1 MSAPDRLTP
10 LDNMP
15 RAIAWM
21 VLSGLSFAL
30 MAAAVKLAGDVPVT
44 MKVFFRNLVTL
55 GITSI
60 VAVKVRENPFG
71 RTPHAKLLILRS
83 LCGLGGVLLYF
94 MALDKLSLADAS
106 LLNKTSPFFVLV
118 FAVVLLKEQF
128 DRILVPAVIVA
139 FLGAMLVIKPSFDYE
154 LVPAVGGLLS
164 GMFAGLA
171 YILIRALKG
180 RESPNRIIF
189 TFSLVSTLATLPFLI
204 VSPARPTTFQW
215 LALLGTGVFAAGGQ
229 YGLTFA
235 YHHARA
241 SRISVFT
248 YLHVLFALIL
258 GFVIWDERLD
268 AASIVGGLLIVGAAV
283 FTHWSSNRRAA
294 TITQRLGG
302 S

>member
-1 MSAPDRLTP
+1 MSASVRLTS

-15 RAIAWM
+15 RAMAWM
-21 VLSGLSFAL
+21 VVSGLCFAL
-30 MAAAVKLAGDVPVT
+30 MAATVKLAGDIPVT

-55 GITSI
+55 GITSA
-60 VAVKVRENPFG
+60 VAVNMRENPFG

-94 MALDKLSLADAS
+94 LALDKLSLADAS

-118 FAVVLLKEQF
+118 FAVILLKEPF
-128 DRILVPAVIVA
+128 DRVLIPALIAA

-154 LVPAVGGLLS
+154 LLPAIGALASGLLS
-164 GMFAGLA
+164 GLA
-171 YILIRALKG
+171 YTMIRALKG

-204 VSPARPTTFQW
+204 VSPPLPTAGQW
-215 LALLGTGVFAAGGQ
+215 LALLGTGIFAAGGQ

-241 SRISVFT
+241 TRISVFT

-268 AASIVGGLLIVGAAV
+268 AASLVGGALIVGAAV
-283 FTHWSSNRRAA
+283 FTHHLGRRRDKALA
-294 TITQRLGG
+294 HCRGG

>member
-1 MSAPDRLTP
+1 
-10 LDNMP
+10 MP

-21 VLSGLSFAL
+21 VVSGLSFAL
-30 MAAAVKLAGDVPVT
+30 MAVAVKFSGDIPLT

-55 GITSI
+55 GITSA
-60 VAVKVRENPFG
+60 VAVNMRENPFA
-71 RTPHAKLLILRS
+71 RTPHAGLLILRS
-83 LCGLGGVLLYF
+83 FCGLGGVLLYF
-94 MALDKLSLADAS
+94 LALGELNLADAS

-118 FAVVLLKEQF
+118 FAVFFLKEPF
-128 DRILVPAVIVA
+128 ERVLIPALVAA
-139 FLGAMLVIKPSFDYE
+139 FLGAVLVIKPSFDFE
-154 LVPAVGGLLS
+154 LLPALAGLFS

-171 YILIRALKG
+171 YTLVRALKG

-189 TFSLVSTLATLPFLI
+189 TFSLVSTLATLPFF
-204 VSPARPTTFQW
+204 VASPPHPTPFQW
-215 LALLGTGVFAAGGQ
+215 LALLATGVFAAGGQ

-258 GFVIWDERLD
+258 GFVIWDERPD
-268 AASIVGGLLIVGAAV
+268 AASLVGGLLIVGAAV
-283 FTHWSSNRRAA
+283 FIHQVGRCRARA
-294 TITQRLGG
+294 MVPSQGE